1 MIARP
6 DLRCPSL
13 DCKNP
18 IIEMKDD
25 KGVSDYWCRLHG
37 MVNPSR
43 VPGVPVRVLTVQ
55 PIPGWEGAR
64 PEPSL

>member
-37 MVNPSR
+37 MVNPARISET
-43 VPGVPVRVLTVQ
+43 PQFQ
-55 PIPGWEGAR
+55 PIPGWESAR
-64 PEPSL
+64 P